1 MDLQLKDSTVL
12 VTGSSAGI
20 GQATALAYGA
30 EGARVALTYYKNRE
44 GAEETKNKIVDAGGQ
59 ALVVHY
65 DLANPDSIRSS
76 LETIAKEWGTLNVL
90 VNNAAPMDVAGPTG
104 QLFED
109 VPLENWQSM
118 IRSTLEG
125 VTLTIQCALPLMR
138 KSGWGRIINVS
149 SDGTDGW
156 PGLGPYATAKSG
168 LHGLTRTL
176 AAELGPANIVSNVV
190 MPGAVMTERTASNI
204 PAEQKEQIRQHMPT
218 RQLITPEDVATVI
231 VFLGS
236 PVNRQIIGEIIRVT
250 GGR

>member
-20 GQATALAYGA
+20 GQATALIFGA
-30 EGARVALTYYKNRE
+30 EGARVAVTYYKNRQ
-44 GAEETKNKIVDAGGQ
+44 GAEETANKIRESGGQ

-76 LETIAKEWGTLNVL
+76 IEQIQNEWGTLNVL

-109 VPLENWQSM
+109 VPLQNWESM
-118 IRSTLEG
+118 LRRTLEG
-125 VTLTIQCALPLMR
+125 VTLTIQRALPLMR
-138 KSGWGRIINVS
+138 KSGWGRVINIS

-176 AAELGPANIVSNVV
+176 AAELGPANILSNVV
-190 MPGAVMTERTASNI
+190 MPGAVMTERTEKNI
-204 PAEQKEQIRQHMPT
+204 PVEQREQLRQHLPT
-218 RQLITPEDVATVI
+218 RQLITAEDVAAVI

>member
-20 GQATALAYGA
+20 GQATAIAYGA
-30 EGARVALTYYKNRE
+30 EGARVAITYYKNQQ
-44 GAEETKNKIVDAGGQ
+44 GAEETQRKIVDAGGQ
-59 ALVVHY
+59 ALIVHY
-65 DLANPDSIRSS
+65 DLADPDSIRSS
-76 LETIAKEWGTLNVL
+76 METLAKEWGTLNVL

-109 VPLENWQSM
+109 VPLKNWESM
-118 IRSTLEG
+118 IRRTLEG

-138 KSGWGRIINVS
+138 KSGWGRIVNIS
-149 SDGTDGW
+149 SDGADGW

-176 AAELGPANIVSNVV
+176 AAELGPANILSNVV
-190 MPGAVMTERTASNI
+190 MPGAVMTERTEKSI
-204 PAEQKEQIRQHMPT
+204 PAEQREQMRQHMPT
-218 RQLITPEDVATVI
+218 RQLITPEDVAAVI

-236 PVNRQIIGEIIRVT
+236 PINRQIIGEIIRVT